1 MRDQWS
7 ATAARRI
14 DFLTD
19 TIKVSLHTATY
30 APNQDTQQFFSDLTN
45 EVTGTGY
52 TAGGVALAAKTL
64 TYDATTDEIRM
75 DANDPAWTGATIT
88 GIRYAVFYKDTGV
101 TTTSPLM
108 GYVDLGAQS
117 VTAGTFT
124 VQLAANGA
132 LVIDAT

>member
-30 APNQDTQQFFSDLTN
+30 APNQDTHQFFSDLTN
-45 EVTGTGY
+45 EVIGTGY

-64 TYDATTDEIRM
+64 TYDATTDEIRL
-75 DANDPAWTGATIT
+75 DANDPTWTTATIS
-88 GIRYAVFYKDTGV
+88 GIRYAVFYKDTAV
-101 TTTSPLM
+101 ATTSPLM

-124 VQLAANGA
+124 IQLAANGA
-132 LVIDAT
+132 LVVDVT